1 VKVGNID
8 VILDFTDVK
17 DALKAYERGADG
29 RDIVEFFKTN
39 RKTKLANQN
48 KTALITMMVD
58 ANMVLVGEE

>member
-1 VKVGNID
+1 
-8 VILDFTDVK
+8 
-17 DALKAYERGADG
+17 LKAYERGADG